1 MDKEILKKFK
11 EMLDDELNKALKET
25 KGEMNIKVDEDDVS
39 ISWMG
44 NNPGLVAAANG
55 AIETLMKDSNN
66 DFDKAIAMIKAYREL
81 TSTTISEVDRK
92 EFHSKEEA
100 EVYREMAKKSPE
112 ERDSLKKQLEK

>member
-1 MDKEILKKFK
+1 MDKETFNKIL
-11 EMLDDELNKALKET
+11 EMIDNKLNIALIET
-25 KGEMNIKVDEDDVS
+25 KGEMNIKVDEDGVS

-44 NNPGLVAAANG
+44 NNTGLVAAANG

-66 DFDKAIAMIKAYREL
+66 DFDKAIAVIKGYREL
-81 TSTTISEVDRK
+81 ISTTISEVDRK

-100 EVYREMAKKSPE
+100 EVYREMVKKSPE